1 MSNYFIKLDFEKKIK
16 GLGFSYKCNTDG
28 EYILSQNN
36 DTNRILTV
44 QLIYS
49 EPIEEVIRVSN
60 NGNEIEA
67 IGSFKFKLL
76 NNIKE
81 PYIYILAF
89 RNSSNQNVEF
99 IIIPKKELMRRLKKE
114 NRIST
119 DKKGIEI
126 EFWLMP
132 DKGLYDCT
140 NLGIEGEWFYMSNG
154 LKGRLADETEWCYTK
169 FLNGWDG
176 LKMI

>member
-1 MSNYFIKLDFEKKIK
+1 MTYIKTEFEEKLKN
-16 GLGFSYKCNTDG
+16 LGFSYKCNMDG

-36 DTNRILTV
+36 DTNHILTV

-49 EPIEEVIRVSN
+49 EPDEDVIQLSN
-60 NGNEIEA
+60 NGNKVEA
-67 IGSFKFKLL
+67 VGSFKLKLP
-76 NNIKE
+76 NKVKE
-81 PYIYILAF
+81 PSFLILAF
-89 RNSSNQNVEF
+89 QNTSSHSIEY
-99 IIIPKKELMRRLKKE
+99 IIISKRELMMRLNKE
-114 NRIST
+114 KRIST